1 MEKGA
6 THKDLGSLQGKTP
19 KGTPSRSNLAE
30 ILYRRY
36 GRLVSFLLRVFDIPS
51 SHRSDL
57 FNQIFMNVTR
67 GLRNVKHY
75 GNMKAWVTRIAKNE
89 IFQFLKKNRNEEKV
103 MAIRNR
109 QFGSEG
115 VTLNSGLLL
124 FPAEL
129 EVYND
134 QLMAALSRCID
145 RLDDKLR
152 LPFLLRYRDSL
163 KWCDIATRLGVNKD
177 TARKRVCK
185 ARRIIS
191 VQLMEELDV
200 NEVRQ
205 ISR

>member
-30 ILYRRY
+30 TLYRRY

-145 RLDDKLR
+145 RLDEKLR
-152 LPFLLRYRDSL
+152 LPFLLRYRDNL

-191 VQLMEELDV
+191 VQLMEELNV
-200 NEVRQ
+200 SEVRQ
-205 ISR
+205 LSR